1 MLQRT
6 PEGKDMISWRL
17 VVPAVLCAAAV
28 AGCITYFFSPVPPQ
42 PVAADQPVPLT
53 LPNVTAGP
61 DTGISTNTQ
70 RQITEEE
77 DHAIAYQRA
86 AEAILKRAQNAKAS
100 ADEPLVTA
108 ASRCLRSAD
117 PAFMTQRAAQRRR
130 SDDFPLGGVVYW
142 TCGFNLHF

>member
-17 VVPAVLCAAAV
+17 AVPAVLCAAAV
-28 AGCITYFFSPVPPQ
+28 AGCIVYFVTPVPPQ
-42 PVAADQPVPLT
+42 PVAADQRLPPT
-53 LPNVTAGP
+53 LPNVTARP

-100 ADEPLVTA
+100 GDEPLVTG
-108 ASRCLRSAD
+108 RIPLPKKRPIPRS
-117 PAFMTQRAAQRRR
+117 
-130 SDDFPLGGVVYW
+130 
-142 TCGFNLHF
+142 